1 MLKVA
6 TLIINGSTL
15 LYMKTDYEHIT
26 EKLQSHHFVT
36 SRKVPKNVTMELK
49 HLSFD
54 DWMTAEFYK
63 EQTDIYLDS
72 PYVLTD

>member
-36 SRKVPKNVTMELK
+36 SRKVPKNFTMELK

-54 DWMTAEFYK
+54 D
-63 EQTDIYLDS
+63 
-72 PYVLTD
+72 

>member
-15 LYMKTDYEHIT
+15 YMKIDYEHIT

-36 SRKVPKNVTMELK
+36 SRKVPKKFTMELK

-63 EQTDIYLDS
+63 EQTGIYLDS
-72 PYVLTD
+72 AYVLTD

>member
-6 TLIINGSTL
+6 TLIINGSA
-15 LYMKTDYEHIT
+15 LYMKTDYEHIS
-26 EKLQSHHFVT
+26 EKPQSHHFVT
-36 SRKVPKNVTMELK
+36 SRKVPKNFTMELK

-72 PYVLTD
+72 AYVLTD